1 MKEAVPLGAP
11 SDTLPVRDQ
20 TGPGGPYRLPSGLR
34 LWLAAKGVSLA
45 LLAAR
50 EPGLSLATYLA
61 VDPWLFWTI
70 AVPRA
75 RGFGPVASTFRTPR
89 QEVWVTIDDG
99 PDPATTPAVLTL
111 LDQHRARAT
120 FFLIGREAEKHPDLV
135 REILLRGHTVENHT
149 WSHPCWSF
157 WCSGPKRL
165 LSEIDR
171 CNAALVAAGAPP
183 PRYFRMPVG
192 FKTPF
197 LHPAAARRGLGVVA
211 WSARGFDCTSA
222 AAAASRRIFRG
233 LRPGAIVLLHQG
245 QAEPRRVEVVGR
257 VLDGLA
263 ARGLRPVIPPPEAL
277 VW

>member
-1 MKEAVPLGAP
+1 MKEAAPLGNRA
-11 SDTLPVRDQ
+11 
-20 TGPGGPYRLPSGLR
+20 TGSPLRSRTEPAIPYRLPVGLR
-34 LWLAAKGVSLA
+34 VWLAAKGISLA

-61 VDPWLFWTI
+61 VDPWLLWNI

-89 QEVWVTIDDG
+89 PEVWVTIDDG
-99 PDPATTPAVLTL
+99 PDPATTPEVLAL
-111 LDQHRARAT
+111 LEQHQARAT

-149 WSHPCWSF
+149 WSHSCWSF
-157 WCSGPKRL
+157 WCSGPNRL

-197 LHPAAARRGLGVVA
+197 LHPAVARRGLGVVA
-211 WSARGFDCTSA
+211 WSARGFDCTSHA
-222 AAAASRRIFRG
+222 AAATQRIFRG

-245 QAEPRRVEVVGR
+245 QAETRRVEVVAR
-257 VLDGLA
+257 VLEGLA
-263 ARGLRPVIPPPEAL
+263 DRGLRPVIPPPEAL